1 MENNSEISFLQH
13 FLRHFQ
19 YKKPNSQ
26 SGIWFNTPF
35 FNGLQSTCSGY
46 FFFITVHR
54 FCFVISPSYSKTEQ

>member
-13 FLRHFQ
+13 FLCHFQ

-35 FNGLQSTCSGY
+35 CNPLQSIYSRL
-46 FFFITVHR
+46 FIFITVHR